1 MATQTIPPLVEISDL
16 DPYVV
21 HADAIR
27 NANYHIEV
35 IDGVPQEKPTPRLLH
50 ILIQTRLLLLL
61 REYWGERNVL
71 QQLDVLT
78 GGSNFVAP
86 DLVLAGDEA
95 VYRHG
100 MLASPALMAVEI
112 MSPGQTFS
120 KMLDKCERLHAAG
133 TELCWVIWP
142 KKRRAWIYRPEDLAE
157 EKQVLQAPLPDGRTL
172 SINLEE
178 LFANLPDSE
187 A

>member
-1 MATQTIPPLVEISDL
+1 MATQTLPSRVEISDL

-21 HADAIR
+21 YADAIG
-27 NANYHIEV
+27 NARYHIEV

-61 REYWGERNVL
+61 RQYWGERNVL

-86 DLVLAGDEA
+86 DLVLVGDEA
-95 VYRHG
+95 IYRHG
-100 MLASPALMAVEI
+100 MLASPALLAVEI
-112 MSPGQTFS
+112 MSPGQTFA
-120 KMLDKCERLHAAG
+120 KMLDKCERLHATG

-142 KKRRAWIYRPEDLAE
+142 KKRRAWIYRPEDLLE
-157 EKQVLQAPLPDGRTL
+157 EKQSLHAPLPDGRTL
-172 SINLEE
+172 PVALEE
-178 LFANLPDSE
+178 LFANLPDFE